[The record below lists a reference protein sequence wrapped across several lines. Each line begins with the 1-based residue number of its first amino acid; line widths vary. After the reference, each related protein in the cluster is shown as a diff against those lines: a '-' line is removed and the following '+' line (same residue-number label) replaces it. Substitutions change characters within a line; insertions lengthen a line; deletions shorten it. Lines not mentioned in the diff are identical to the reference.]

1 MRVGF
6 YSAFL
11 VCAAL
16 IFGSFSLLAEA
27 ASPPSVSAKAA
38 LLMDGRTGEVL
49 YEKNA
54 YEPLPMA
61 STTKIMTALL
71 ALESGDLNREV
82 TATREMVTVEGSG
95 MGLLEGDRVT
105 LEGLC
110 YGMLL
115 CSGNDAA
122 NATALTLSDSME
134 SFAEKMNQRAVQI
147 GMKDTRFVTPSGLDA
162 EGHRSTAYDMA
173 LLGREAMKNET
184 FAQMV
189 ACRKAKVT
197 FGNPPAERTL
207 YGHNKLLEQYEG
219 AVGIKTGFTKKAGR
233 CLVSAA
239 RRDGVLLIA
248 VTLSAPDD
256 WNDHKALYNYGFSR
270 YETVALDTDTRA
282 VRLPVTGGQTSSVGV
297 LCEEL
302 SLPLLPGQAQRVKRT
317 LHLPHFVY
325 APMGF
330 GESVGQAVFTL
341 DGVEL
346 ARAKLVAA
354 WDVAQA
360 PPPVSPPSGF
370 WENLRMLLG
379 CFNGSALC

>member
-71 ALESGDLNREV
+71 ALESGDLSREV

-122 NATALTLSDSME
+122 NVFALSMAGSYE
-134 SFAEKMNQRAVQI
+134 AFADRMNARAAEI
-147 GMKDTRFVTPSGLDA
+147 GMTATHFVTPSGLDA
-162 EGHRSTAYDMA
+162 EGHGASAYDMA
-173 LLGREAMKNET
+173 LLAATVLKNERLAAICAT
-184 FAQMV
+184 EHKTITVNGRDMV
-189 ACRKAKVT
+189 LS
-197 FGNPPAERTL
+197 N
-207 YGHNKLLEQYEG
+207 HNRLLSTVEG
-219 AVGIKTGFTKKAGR
+219 CVGMKTGYTSQSGR

-239 RRDGVLLIA
+239 TRNGVTLIA
-248 VTLSAPDD
+248 VTLDCSDD
-256 WNDHKALYNYGFSR
+256 WQTHRVLLEEGFALMRSL
-270 YETVALDTDTRA
+270 T
-282 VRLPVTGGQTSSVGV
+282 
-297 LCEEL
+297 L
-302 SLPLLPGQAQRVKRT
+302 SLPRTVSLTVFGGTRSEVDAVTEATTVVCLQSDEAVTTKVTVLPYVW
-317 LHLPHFVY
+317 
-325 APMGF
+325 APV
-330 GESVGQAVFTL
+330 EVGDPLGTVTYFIGDTAVATMPLTASQAVP
-341 DGVEL
+341 
-346 ARAKLVAA
+346 
-354 WDVAQA
+354 QA
-360 PPPVSPPSGF
+360 EEKTWLETMWRLFQRLFAEAVS
-370 WENLRMLLG
+370 R
-379 CFNGSALC
+379 